1 MHSSTITSK
10 GQTTLPRSVR
20 QALGVVPGDRVRYV
34 ILEDLE
40 VRILPI
46 RRLSQLFGTL
56 QRERPPVTLQDMER
70 AVAEGANDQ

>member
-34 ILEDLE
+34 ILEDRQ
-40 VRILPI
+40 VRILPT

-56 QRERPPVTLQDMER
+56 QREGPPVTLQDMER
-70 AVAEGANDQ
+70 AVAEGASDQ